1 MEKNKWKD
9 RLVKACQDAKTYKP
23 FFEDTI
29 DSLAQILE
37 TRDKVHQQY
46 IDEGAEPTIIKYTDR
61 SNQPNIYKNPMLIME
76 NELHSLALTYLRDLG
91 LTPQGLKKLNVDIVK
106 DENSASFED
115 LLNDIANGS

>member
-1 MEKNKWKD
+1 MTKKQWKD
-9 RLVKACQDAKTYKP
+9 RLIQACKDAHTYKP
-23 FFEDTI
+23 YFEDTI
-29 DSLAQILE
+29 DSLSQILE
-37 TRDKVHQQY
+37 TRDSVHQQY

-76 NELHSLALTYLRDLG
+76 NDLHSLALTYLRDLG

-106 DENSASFED
+106 DENSVSFED